1 MPGSITLNL
10 MSKIMDKTIL
20 KFNLNLFY
28 LFIYMDHQDF
38 KILDIGKHY
47 GSNNLTNE
55 ELTIQKRNNMRKGL
69 TKSYTK
75 TTTQKNTPENAKKL
89 DESTEATKIEKI
101 KYGKEIM
108 TARTARK
115 LNRKQLAQLLNVKIE
130 IVSAFEN
137 NSVLATPANKKILNK
152 IKQKL
157 GIK

>member
-1 MPGSITLNL
+1 
-10 MSKIMDKTIL
+10 
-20 KFNLNLFY
+20 
-28 LFIYMDHQDF
+28 
-38 KILDIGKHY
+38 
-47 GSNNLTNE
+47 LTNE
-55 ELTIQKRNNMRKGL
+55 ELNIQKRNNMRKGL
-69 TKSYTK
+69 TKSYAK
-75 TTTQKNTPENAKKL
+75 ITTLKNTPENAKKL

-137 NSVLATPANKKILNK
+137 NSVLATPGNKKILNK